1 MRIESRPSPALTRS
15 PTAAPGSLSVMAL
28 LGMAASAVPMPFL
41 PSVAL
46 RRVRGALAFD
56 ISTRHGLTL
65 TEEARREMSEP
76 SKRSQGGTLLT
87 TVAFVARRTLR
98 RLGWIGILPPVA
110 AWLEVYALGLLFDRY
125 LERVRSSNTLRI
137 HGPEA
142 KLVREAIDAAVS
154 RAFSPSLE
162 PRKRLARTEP
172 TEELR
177 PMATRVLDTLLL
189 GVAGVPDHVKRRLEA
204 AFDAQLDKDLP
215 HDD

>member
-1 MRIESRPSPALTRS
+1 
-15 PTAAPGSLSVMAL
+15 
-28 LGMAASAVPMPFL
+28 MPIL
-41 PSVAL
+41 PSVVL

-56 ISTRHGLTL
+56 IATRHGLSL

-98 RLGWIGILPPVA
+98 RLGWLGLLPPFA

-125 LERVRSSNTLRI
+125 LERVRSSSTLRV

-142 KLVREAIDAAVS
+142 RLVREAIDAAVS

-162 PRKRLARTEP
+162 PRKRLTRTDP
-172 TEELR
+172 AEELR
-177 PMATRVLDTLLL
+177 PMSTRIFDGVLL
-189 GVAGVPDHVKRRLEA
+189 GLAGVPDHVKRRLET
-204 AFDAQLDKDLP
+204 AFDAQLEKDSG
-215 HDD
+215 HV